1 MSWLENLQEARLAK
15 GVTLKWVVEHSGVPE
30 RTVMRTFSGKNS
42 PSIATL
48 QPICN
53 VLGVSLDDILSGT
66 RTVISAEDVP
76 TLLQKIERLKNEITE
91 LTARIDSLT
100 AENGILSEQVSHY
113 ISDNTILQV
122 KLDMKDEIIK
132 AKDELLMVLEHYRNK

>member
-1 MSWLENLQEARLAK
+1 MSWLENLQEARTAK
-15 GVTLKWVVEHSGVPE
+15 GVSLKWITEHSGVPE

-53 VLGVSLDDILSGT
+53 VLDVSLDDILGGT

-76 TLLQKIERLKNEITE
+76 TLLKKIEVLNAE
-91 LTARIDSLT
+91 LADATAMLGTLT
-100 AENGILSEQVSHY
+100 DENGILKEQVCHLT
-113 ISDNTILQV
+113 SDNNILKI
-122 KLDMKDEIIK
+122 KLEMSEKLLEVHDFYMKK
-132 AKDELLMVLEHYRNK
+132 HNN

>member
-1 MSWLENLQEARLAK
+1 MSWLENLQAAK
-15 GVTLKWVVEHSGVPE
+15 TAKNVSLKWIIDNSGVPE

-53 VLGVSLDDILSGT
+53 ALGVSLDDILGGT

-76 TLLQKIERLKNEITE
+76 TLLKKIETLNAEIAE
-91 LTARIDSLT
+91 LTTKVDTLT
-100 AENGILSEQVSHY
+100 AENGALSDQLCQYKSENEVFK
-113 ISDNTILQV
+113 I
-122 KLDMKDEIIK
+122 KLEH
-132 AKDELLMVLEHYRNK
+132 KDELLAVHKYYMEKHK